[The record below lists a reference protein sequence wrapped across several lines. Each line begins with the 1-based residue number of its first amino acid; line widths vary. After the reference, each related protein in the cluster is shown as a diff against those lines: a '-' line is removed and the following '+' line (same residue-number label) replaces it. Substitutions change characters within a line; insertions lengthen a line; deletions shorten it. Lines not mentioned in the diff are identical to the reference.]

1 MQEEVRVAKPE
12 WGTKRSCGSCGARY
26 YDMRRQPIVCPK
38 CGAVHEEDAPV
49 RARRARPA
57 VPDKKPKAVPVVAA
71 AALEEVE
78 DVVKTNLEAPDLDDT
93 EDEAGDM
100 MEDASDLGEDDDDM
114 AEVIDHLD
122 SDGEDE

>member
-1 MQEEVRVAKPE
+1 MAKPE

-26 YDMRRQPIVCPK
+26 YDLRRQPVVCPK

-49 RARRARPA
+49 RARRVRVAA
-57 VPDKKPKAVPVVAA
+57 PDKKPKAVPVV
-71 AALEEVE
+71 EEAPAMTDVE
-78 DVVKTNLEAPDLDDT
+78 DVVEADLNDATLEDGDDET
-93 EDEAGDM
+93 GDM

-122 SDGEDE
+122 NNGEDE

>member
-1 MQEEVRVAKPE
+1 MAKPD

-26 YDMRRQPIVCPK
+26 YDLRRQPIVCPK

-49 RARRARPA
+49 RARRARAAAPE
-57 VPDKKPKAVPVVAA
+57 KKPKAVPVV
-71 AALEEVE
+71 EDTPEMEDVE
-78 DVVKTNLEAPDLDDT
+78 DVVEADLDEATLENGD
-93 EDEAGDM
+93 DETGDM

-122 SDGEDE
+122 NDGEDE

>member
-1 MQEEVRVAKPE
+1 MAKPD

-26 YDMRRQPIVCPK
+26 YDLRRQPIVCPK

-49 RARRARPA
+49 RARRARAAAPE
-57 VPDKKPKAVPVVAA
+57 KKPKAVPVV
-71 AALEEVE
+71 EDTPEMEDVE
-78 DVVKTNLEAPDLDDT
+78 DVVEADLDEAT
-93 EDEAGDM
+93 LEDGDDETGDM

-122 SDGEDE
+122 NDGEDE